1 MGYWVHSTNEGLGMD
16 IFADSFKTAPYWWEN
31 SPRPTFSSHN
41 NNKSVDIAVIGSG
54 YTGLCSAIVLARAG
68 RPVVVF
74 DSEDAGWGCS
84 TRNGGQIS
92 TSIKPQY
99 KSLIAKYGKN
109 IAFRIIK
116 EGHNSLAWI
125 KEFVAREKLDCSF
138 QVSGR
143 FHAAHN
149 QKQFDNLI
157 QQAANQPEGLE
168 VPSRV
173 IPRIDQENEV
183 GTNIYYGG
191 VVYDAHASLDPGRYH
206 QELLR
211 LAINAGVTIIPNC
224 PVSEIKKHSGKF
236 ELDTT
241 KGVYNSQDVV
251 VATNGYTGKL
261 TPWLSRRVIRIG
273 SYMIATE
280 ALNADLMDQL
290 MPRDRVVSDT
300 RKVVYYYRPSPDRRR
315 IIFGGRVTSGESHP
329 KKSGK
334 LLREDLVKIFPQ
346 LDEMKITHSWMGYV
360 AYTFD
365 ELPHIGN
372 HEGLYYAMG
381 CCGSGVGMA
390 SYLGTRMG
398 YKVLGS
404 SDGGTGLDDIQFKSR
419 PFYNGNPWFLPAS
432 VAYYRWRDG
441 IG

>member
-1 MGYWVHSTNEGLGMD
+1 MD
-16 IFADSFKTAPYWWEN
+16 IFADNFKMDPYWWEK
-31 SPRPTFSSHN
+31 SPRPTFTSCN
-41 NNKSVDIAVIGSG
+41 NIKSVDIAVIGSG

-68 RPVVVF
+68 RSVVVF

-109 IAFRIIK
+109 IAFRIVK

-138 QVSGR
+138 QVPGR

-149 QKQFDNLI
+149 QKQFDNLM
-157 QQAANQPEGLE
+157 QQTANQPEGLE

-173 IPRIDQENEV
+173 IPRKDQENEV
-183 GTNIYYGG
+183 GTDIYYGG

-224 PVSEIKKHSGKF
+224 LVSEIKKYTGKF
-236 ELDTT
+236 ELDTR
-241 KGVYNSQDVV
+241 KGMYNAQDVI

-280 ALNADLMDQL
+280 ALNADLMNQL

-300 RKVVYYYRPSPDRRR
+300 RKVVYYYRPSPDRTR

-329 KKSGK
+329 KKSGE
-334 LLREDLVKIFPQ
+334 LLRKDLVKIFPQ
-346 LDEMKITHSWMGYV
+346 LDGMKITHSWMGYV

-398 YKVLGS
+398 HKVLGS
-404 SDGGTGLDDIQFKSR
+404 SGGGTGLDDIQFKSR

-432 VAYYRWRDG
+432 VAYYRWCDG

>member
-1 MGYWVHSTNEGLGMD
+1 MD
-16 IFADSFKTAPYWWEN
+16 IFADNFKTAPYWWEN
-31 SPRPTFSSHN
+31 SPRPTFASYN

-68 RPVVVF
+68 RSVVVF
-74 DSEDAGWGCS
+74 DAEDAGWGCS

-125 KEFVAREKLDCSF
+125 KEFVEREKLDCSF
-138 QVSGR
+138 QVPGR

-224 PVSEIKKHSGKF
+224 PVSEIKKYSGKF
-236 ELDTT
+236 KLDTT

-280 ALNADLMDQL
+280 ALNADLMNQL

-334 LLREDLVKIFPQ
+334 LLRKDLVKIFPQ

-398 YKVLGS
+398 HKVLGS
-404 SDGGTGLDDIQFKSR
+404 SGGGTGLDDIQFKSR